1 LGKRIAVRV
10 CAGAFVAL
18 AASCGGGGGGGNPV
32 EPPTASLVF
41 TPAQNQTANSLAL
54 VRSNGTDPN
63 SLALDLRGT
72 GVSDLYG
79 VAFDL
84 AYPASLRYDGA
95 TEGTW
100 LNGGGAAQTSL
111 QVATGTNRLTVGI
124 TRLGALSGITGDGTL
139 LTLRFSAVAAG
150 SGSIEFVAPNA
161 YSTTSNAY
169 TVRWIGGSVAV
180 TR

>member
-1 LGKRIAVRV
+1 MGKRIAVRV
-10 CAGAFVAL
+10 VAGALVAL
-18 AASCGGGGGGGNPV
+18 AAACGGGGGGGNPV

-79 VAFDL
+79 AAFDL
-84 AYPASLRYDGA
+84 TYPASLRFDGA

-100 LNGGGAAQTSL
+100 LNGGGAQTSL

-124 TRLGALSGITGDGTL
+124 TRLGALTGVTGDGTL

-161 YSTTSNAY
+161 YTTTSTAY